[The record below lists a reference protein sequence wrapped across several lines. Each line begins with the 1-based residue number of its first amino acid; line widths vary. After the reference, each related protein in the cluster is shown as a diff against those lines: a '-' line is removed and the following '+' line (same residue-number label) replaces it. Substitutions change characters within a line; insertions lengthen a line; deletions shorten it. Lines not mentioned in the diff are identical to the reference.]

1 MDSHIMDSGLLKAVE
16 VVPQMLQLL
25 ILTVVVEG
33 QDRYA
38 IVDVEGKAQGTIVD
52 DDHVFQVMILNDS
65 QIFDEAILRL
75 NAVRSVKSTG
85 EYFIFGVYMVQDGI
99 GIQLVTGGERYKL
112 VRILQI

>member
-52 DDHVFQVMILNDS
+52 DHHVFQVMILYDS

-75 NAVRSVKSTG
+75 NAVLSVKSIG

-99 GIQLVTGGERYKL
+99 SIELVTGSEGYEL
-112 VRILQI
+112 VRILEI